1 MTSAALTQF
10 LIDVTRGQRS
20 REFAE
25 DPGAVIEASGLSDGF
40 RAALRDHDLLSLATW
55 GAHPM
60 ALLYYA
66 RKIGWDNDR
75 YYRCIGATDRTAS
88 TTAQGK
94 PVDR

>member
-25 DPGAVIEASGLSDGF
+25 DPGAVIEASGLSDGV
-40 RAALRDHDLLSLATW
+40 RAALRDHDLLSLARS

-75 YYRCIGATDRTAS
+75 YYRCIEAKDLTLSSDGER
-88 TTAQGK
+88 K
-94 PVDR
+94 PVD